1 MPQQIDFAT
10 LSLKDALDLAT
21 LIEQEA
27 RERYEEFVDQLE
39 LHHTKEAADFFRHMA
54 INETKHGEE
63 LAARRK
69 ERFGDAPCVVTR
81 AMLWDVEA
89 PEYDQA
95 RVFMS
100 ARHAM
105 EVALDAETK
114 ARTFFADALP
124 HVTDPEVR
132 ELFKELHD
140 EEVEHQE
147 LVKAHLAKLPPDA
160 GVDADDYADGP
171 VGQ

>member
-1 MPQQIDFAT
+1 
-10 LSLKDALDLAT
+10 
-21 LIEQEA
+21 
-27 RERYEEFVDQLE
+27 
-39 LHHTKEAADFFRHMA
+39 MA
-54 INETKHGEE
+54 VNETKHGEE
-63 LAARRK
+63 LAARRQML
-69 ERFGDAPCVVTR
+69 FGDAPCVVTR

-114 ARTFFADALP
+114 ARAFFAAALP
-124 HVTDPEVR
+124 HVTDPEVKA
-132 ELFKELHD
+132 LFQELHD

-147 LVKAHLAKLPPDA
+147 LVQQHMAKLPPEVPADP
-160 GVDADDYADGP
+160 DDYADDP
-171 VGQ
+171 VSH